1 VVVYCFLICKS
12 ILGRDTFVLDKNQVI
27 IFLFLHRKIP
37 KNKPMKKPIIKL
49 FDKLILLLL
58 GMSGIF
64 YSCMKYGMPVD
75 EFEIYGTVTDKEKN
89 PIENI
94 RVTNLDIKPLYTSAD
109 GKFRLKSEELEY
121 HSTLLKFED
130 IDGEANGGEFMTQEV
145 EVKFTGADLVKKG
158 KRNKTDK
165 YAKKITVELERD
177 GFIPLYGA
185 PTATFKP

>member
-1 VVVYCFLICKS
+1 
-12 ILGRDTFVLDKNQVI
+12 
-27 IFLFLHRKIP
+27 
-37 KNKPMKKPIIKL
+37 MKKPIIKL

-94 RVTNLDIKPLYTSAD
+94 RVTNLDTNNPLYTSVD
-109 GKFRLKSEELEY
+109 GKFRLKSEEFGFTHY
-121 HSTLLKFED
+121 STLLKFED
-130 IDGEANGGEFMTQEV
+130 IDGEANGGEFLPREI
-145 EVKFTGADLVKKG
+145 EVKFTEADIVKKG
-158 KRNKTDK
+158 KRNKPDK

-177 GFIPLYGA
+177 GLIPLYGTAAA
-185 PTATFKP
+185 PFKP